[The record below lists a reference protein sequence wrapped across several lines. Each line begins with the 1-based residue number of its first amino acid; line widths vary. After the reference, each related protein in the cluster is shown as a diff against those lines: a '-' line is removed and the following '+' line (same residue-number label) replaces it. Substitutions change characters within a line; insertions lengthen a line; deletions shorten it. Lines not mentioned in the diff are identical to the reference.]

1 MAVTLSAVSNF
12 MKKVILPSIEGQLQ
26 EVVPLMDHIKKNADV
41 TKLANNSFYVTLRV
55 GRHTGIGW
63 TNALTTSNLI
73 TGGSDS
79 YSQATVLAAY
89 GYGTFRIDHKVLQVK
104 EGTGAIANILKAES
118 EGLLTDFGKHINRQW
133 SQDGTGKIALAN
145 GAAGGGSSATLT
157 VDTPGTMY
165 MEPGMNILI
174 GTTAATILTVDSDT
188 QVTLTAAKNWADN
201 AVIHMAD
208 GDGAAATEMM
218 GIKGFADGTAVT
230 TLQGIARSGHPWW
243 SVPTA
248 NAVTSGAVLAEA
260 TMTGIYTRARQWAMG
275 KPNYVWFLS
284 TNMYLK
290 YGSLLV
296 TYKKSADLS
305 EKLVGGWKGLT
316 FMEDIPVICNPDLDD
331 GEGYLVDTNMLTW
344 ATLADLDFIPGTD
357 DAVLIRVPGTSLY
370 EATAALYGNLATK
383 NVRHMGYF
391 QGQTVS

>member
-1 MAVTLSAVSNF
+1 MISLTSISNF
-12 MKKVILPSIEGQLQ
+12 AKKVILPTVEAQLQ
-26 EVVPLMDHIKKNADV
+26 DCVPLMDHVKKNADV
-41 TKLANNSFYVTLRV
+41 VKLANDSFYVTLRV

-63 TNALTTSNLI
+63 TNAKTTSNLI

-104 EGTGAIANILKAES
+104 EGTGAIVSILKAET
-118 EGLLTDFGKHINRQW
+118 EGLLTDFAKHINRQW
-133 SQDGTGKIALAN
+133 SADGTGRIALAN
-145 GAAGGGSSATLT
+145 GAGNTTATLT
-157 VDTPGTMY
+157 VDTPGTLY

-188 QVTLTAAKNWADN
+188 QVTLTATKSWSDN
-201 AVIHMAD
+201 DVIHMAD
-208 GDGAAATEMM
+208 GDGSAATEMM
-218 GIKGFADGTAVT
+218 GIAGFADGTAVT

-248 NAVTSGAVLAEA
+248 QAITSGAVLAES
-260 TMTGIYTRARQWAMG
+260 TMTGIYTRARQWAVG
-275 KPNYVWFLS
+275 KPKYVWFLS

-316 FMEDIPVICNPDLDD
+316 FMEDIPVVCNPDLRD